1 MPKPIAVGKV
11 RTFKH
16 EKVQA
21 IVVRNHDFESTRYHP
36 EAQAKYS
43 DFLDPGVHLLT
54 TEGLYALFSLLS
66 PEVAVDATGPLAEY
80 YGVEVYINPDDEVDG
95 TRKYEMRYMGEQ

>member
-1 MPKPIAVGKV
+1 
-11 RTFKH
+11 
-16 EKVQA
+16 
-21 IVVRNHDFESTRYHP
+21 
-36 EAQAKYS
+36 
-43 DFLDPGVHLLT
+43 LL
-54 TEGLYALFSLLS
+54 A